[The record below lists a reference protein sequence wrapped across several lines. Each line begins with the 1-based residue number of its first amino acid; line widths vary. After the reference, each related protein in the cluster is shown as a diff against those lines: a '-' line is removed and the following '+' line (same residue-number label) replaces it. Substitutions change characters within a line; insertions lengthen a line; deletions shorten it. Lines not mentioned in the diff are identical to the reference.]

1 MTSFPLPTL
10 GSRVSR
16 AWETLAALTVG
27 GIREDRDFTPLGVL
41 KWVVEP
47 LLFTAVYFV
56 LLVAVLGRTG
66 NNRLLFLLCAL
77 LPYRYFSGVAAGSL
91 NLIGRHSSILTN
103 RSFPRFVLPLVL
115 MGTEG
120 LTFCISLLFLV
131 PFMVFYGIAPTP
143 AMVWL
148 PVILVVLGVLSS
160 GVAYLGTV
168 LGLYFPD
175 LRGLVQNLIRVGFF
189 MSTGLVRGRA
199 PGETLPDL
207 LRANP
212 LSGIFD
218 SMRAVVINGRSPSTR
233 DLVYPLAVG
242 LVLLGI
248 GIAVYRQR
256 EPQFAKEV

>member
-1 MTSFPLPTL
+1 MSPETPPTREA
-10 GSRVSR
+10 RVSR
-16 AWETLAALTVG
+16 AWETLAALTIG

-41 KWVVEP
+41 KWVIEP
-47 LLFTAVYFV
+47 LLFAAVYFL

-77 LPYRYFSGVAAGSL
+77 LPYRYFSGVASGSL
-91 NLIGRHSSILTN
+91 TLVGRHSSILTN
-103 RSFPRFVLPLVL
+103 RSFPRGVLPLVL

-120 LTFCISLLFLV
+120 LTFGISLLFLG

-143 AMVWL
+143 ALLWL
-148 PVILVVLGVLSS
+148 PAILLVLAVLTS

-175 LRGLVQNLIRVGFF
+175 LRGLIQNLIRVGFF
-189 MSTGLVRGRA
+189 MSTGLVRGRV
-199 PGETLPDL
+199 PGETLPGL

-218 SMRAVVINGRSPSTR
+218 AMRAIVINGRAPAAR
-233 DLVYPLAVG
+233 DLLYPLAVG
-242 LVLLGI
+242 LVVLGF
-248 GIAVYRQR
+248 GIAVFRAR
-256 EPQFAKEV
+256 ESQFAKEV